1 MVAIRFFLGVTALTS
16 AVTAATADADLK
28 VFASLLKRQAPGS
41 PEYNCHDNCGQA
53 IIQARSSPSYC
64 TDNIFLTDYK
74 NCLQCSGPDN
84 VNIWSMY
91 GRYVDLCRN

>member
-1 MVAIRFFLGVTALTS
+1 MVTIRFFLGLA
-16 AVTAATADADLK
+16 AVASVVAAASVDADLQ
-28 VFASLLKRQAPGS
+28 ALARLLKRQAPGS

-53 IIQARSSPSYC
+53 IIQARGSPSYC

-74 NCLQCSGPDN
+74 NCLQCAGPDN

-91 GRYVDLCRN
+91 GR

>member
-1 MVAIRFFLGVTALTS
+1 MVVIRFILGVAAVAS
-16 AVTAATADADLK
+16 AVAATADADLQL
-28 VFASLLKRQAPGS
+28 FSRLLKRQAPGS

-53 IIQARSSPSYC
+53 IIQARASPSYC

-91 GRYVDLCRN
+91 GR